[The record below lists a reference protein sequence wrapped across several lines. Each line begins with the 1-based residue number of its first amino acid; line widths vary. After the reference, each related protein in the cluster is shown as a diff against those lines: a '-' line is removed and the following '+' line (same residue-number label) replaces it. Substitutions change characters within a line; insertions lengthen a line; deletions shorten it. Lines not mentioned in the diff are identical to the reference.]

1 MGIEGIVNGIKKLIE
16 DKELRERLVVN
27 TVKTDYGNHSEVNK
41 LYKIINTV
49 N

>member
-27 TVKTDYGNHSEVNK
+27 TVKTDYGNP
-41 LYKIINTV
+41 
-49 N
+49 